1 MKNMDLAIPLFFY
14 LLAFVFF
21 FIALFEERDMPSSDE
36 EEEKSD
42 LTVMVLLMVT
52 TILMFSAGITMLFV
66 TETYY
71 DIATDTYAET
81 GPDTAIQP
89 FAWIGIGLGVFCA
102 YLTANKIL
110 IIFDRAVLE

>member
-1 MKNMDLAIPLFFY
+1 MDLAIPIFFF
-14 LLAFVFF
+14 LLAFIFF
-21 FIALFEERDMPSSDE
+21 FLALMEEREPVSSDE

-42 LTVMVLLMVT
+42 FTVMILLVIT
-52 TILMFSAGITMLFV
+52 TILMFSAGICMMYV

-71 DIATDTYAET
+71 DTATGLYTESA
-81 GPDTAIQP
+81 PDTNIQP

-110 IIFDRAVLE
+110 VIFDHEVVE